1 MSQSTKIL
9 SPGLR
14 IAGRGGVPVI
24 PRPTPLTRLHYFD
37 GKFLRASDLTLEQ
50 EYHRQLVQFSNQAG
64 GSGVVHGFDAVWTGG
79 DALALGPG
87 LALDPQGRTLF
98 LPEGV
103 PLSLGELVEASR
115 GGAVLISGGQPR
127 TIRFAGFADC
137 EPLNADGGV
146 ATTDGGVLYLVS
158 LFHAEDLCGEEDVL
172 GRLCADACAKTVERP
187 YILEGV
193 LVRAVAITLET
204 ALATSAKVALTAK
217 HLRSLTAAAY
227 FEDERRA
234 GGSLISGDGLRADAW
249 CLGAGAQG
257 GAGVPVGLFSR
268 AGSAIRFFDAWTA
281 RRERIEPPNRRY
293 WAGRMAMRP
302 WDVFLAQVLQF
313 QCQLTDCLGHETEPG
328 GEDDCAPAYR
338 LLRDTSERFSRWLDQ
353 GGLAD
358 RLEEV
363 TLLRSQL
370 VDAVAGFAAK
380 PRERLLISCGIVELP
395 SAGYLPVVPSAS
407 LSVNQQ
413 VRRMMG
419 EGVDLRFCVV
429 RPDFVPHALEEAQH
443 MERISLLAGLD
454 DPAKKPRVD
463 VLVPDGLIEAKPGT
477 VPGQGYVVDFG
488 LASGLVGQFEGLFDE
503 TGFDAPRRVL
513 ESIGATADERA
524 ILVSKLDDAESLFGA
539 GRGEDLAGGGAA
551 FHFAGRSTSFGGR
564 VDTSDSLWL
573 SVATDLDPFA
583 LARLGE
589 TRIEAEA
596 VHQRTVAGGE
606 GQLETR
612 TLEIT
617 LHGRLLVE
625 DTREGRVSARLG
637 GRLTVVGHPP
647 TGNPLTRSLTVQE
660 SVLLENQGSGKV
672 TVAIPRLQLFFDGRA
687 QVRASREWLEA
698 GRARVEGAAVAS
710 PRDASDLGRLERQI
724 EALTRQLIAEGVPAA
739 EARQRAEAQ
748 LGVASQRGIPLF
760 VLDQRVSDEVVRPD
774 HLAHQAALAALQ
786 RLGRTLGQ
794 PGFQE
799 ERARKLFPP
808 AAPATT
814 DLTVKATRD
823 WVFFHRRRDKTCGFD
838 AVKPTVPNRRYR
850 VFHVEVDRHEEQEI
864 LLGLLRRGIGLENYN
879 PKEVGTVEYAG
890 GSPALETSQ
899 PLARQAWDSAT
910 ADGNRLLL
918 GVLASHPETEAEGE
932 VLADSRLDTLTGLY
946 TPVTPLADAAVFEVL
961 DDLPAGLSAIGVDG
975 VMVFATLRP
984 SQATECHSAYLLRE
998 NTTLSVLL
1006 AMHQRFAT
1014 EGFSEAVFQQMA
1026 PVSIGSASFDDGT
1039 ANPAPNGFDAVGS
1052 TFKNHI
1058 PTIPAGQTVI
1068 ALSVS
1073 QFDRTSAQAQTHFA
1087 QTEALVSALGG
1098 RRVGTAVRAGGTAA
1112 LPFGC
1117 PALTILALVKTAEI
1131 PGGST
1136 PPVVV
1141 TGGGGRRRGPG

>member
-1 MSQSTKIL
+1 MKTL
-9 SPGLR
+9 SPSLR

-127 TIRFAGFADC
+127 AIRFAGFADC
-137 EPLNADGGV
+137 QPLGADGGV

-172 GRLCADACAKTVERP
+172 GRLCADPCAKTIERP

-193 LVRAVAITLET
+193 LVRAVPITLET
-204 ALATSAKVALTAK
+204 ALATSATVARTGK
-217 HLRSLTAAAY
+217 PLRSLTAAAY

-268 AGSAIRFFDAWTA
+268 AGETIRFFDAWTA

-313 QCQLTDCLGHETEPG
+313 QCQLTDCLGHQTEPG

-338 LLRDTSERFSRWLDQ
+338 LLRETSERFSRWLDQ

-363 TLLRSQL
+363 TLLRGQL

-463 VLVPDGLIEAKPGT
+463 ILVPDGLIDAAPGRAPGT
-477 VPGQGYVVDFG
+477 GYVVDFG
-488 LASGLVGQFEGLFDE
+488 LASGLVGAFEELFDD
-503 TGFDAPRRVL
+503 TGFEETIGGAASVRPRAFAV
-513 ESIGATADERA
+513 
-524 ILVSKLDDAESLFGA
+524 KDDAESLFGA

-551 FHFAGRSTSFGGR
+551 FHFAGRTTSVGGR
-564 VDTSDSLWL
+564 ADTPATLWL
-573 SVATDLDPFA
+573 TVATDLDPFSLPRA
-583 LARLGE
+583 AE
-589 TRIEAEA
+589 TRLEAEA
-596 VHQRTVAGGE
+596 VHQRTVPGGN

-625 DTREGRVSARLG
+625 DTREGRVSARVA

-672 TVAIPRLQLFFDGRA
+672 TVAIPGLQLFFGGRA
-687 QVRASREWLEA
+687 QVRASREWPEA

-748 LGVASQRGIPLF
+748 LGVASRREIPLF

-774 HLAHQAALAALQ
+774 HTAHVAALASLQ
-786 RLGRTLGQ
+786 RLAKSLGDAD
-794 PGFQE
+794 FLAA
-799 ERARKLFPP
+799 RARKLFPP

-823 WVFFHRRRDKTCGFD
+823 WVFFHRRRDKTCGID
-838 AVKPTVPNRRYR
+838 AVKPTVPSRRYR

-864 LLGLLRRGIGLENYN
+864 LLGLLRRGIGLDNYN
-879 PKEVGTVEYAG
+879 PEEVGTVEYAG

-946 TPVTPLADAAVFEVL
+946 TSVTPLADAAHFEVL
-961 DDLPAGLSAIGVDG
+961 DDLPAGLSAAGVDG
-975 VMVFATLRP
+975 VMVFVTLRP
-984 SQATECHSAYLLRE
+984 SQAVECHSAYLLRDTSLE
-998 NTTLSVLL
+998 RLL
-1006 AMHQRFAT
+1006 PIHERIAT
-1014 EGFSEAVFQQMA
+1014 VGFSEDLFANTGAVLL
-1026 PVSIGSASFDDGT
+1026 GSAGFVEGS
-1039 ANPAPNGFDAVGS
+1039 ANLAPNGADAVAAA
-1052 TFKNHI
+1052 FKTHV
-1058 PTIPAGQTVI
+1058 PTIPNGLTLI

-1073 QFDRTSAQAQTHFA
+1073 QFDRTTVQADTHFD
-1087 QTEALVSALGG
+1087 QTEAIAKTLGG
-1098 RRVGTAVRAGGTAA
+1098 RRLGKALRAGGDPRP

-1117 PALTILALVKTAEI
+1117 PAVTILALVKTAEI
-1131 PGGST
+1131 PGGGST
-1136 PPVVV
+1136 PLV
-1141 TGGGGRRRGPG
+1141 TGGGRRRRGPG